1 MTSLKDKLVE
11 IKQDLSKKSK
21 FIHGTYV
28 WNYDLVNPNSK
39 GDDLY
44 KQKDNIQKKVLNDS
58 FKNTKNLNNFLEEN
72 YKFKKFDT
80 KMKNKMKDLGL
91 GFDISYGWHKQVK
104 MPKDENGD
112 HLPWFDFDRRLE
124 NLPNNLDVFNEL
136 MNEVKG
142 SITDDSLNKD
152 IKVYPEI
159 INAGPKAITFCYG
172 RFAFRNMKTKAF
184 NNLGLTVIMLGPG
197 SNQSYSG
204 DFVPIDENYDV
215 IITFRNKKTYG
226 QLTERFIDQ
235 CKKLSINYYVEIY
248 DAKDGNYQDLINY
261 KPNFILGT
269 IEKFK
274 EYPVLYTD
282 ADMYITRY
290 PEIFDQTYF
299 DCMLYSWYAQIA
311 DFYQDYLTDA
321 KVCYNNF
328 KPRASGGTMW
338 WGTSIQSRNALKIWD
353 IVSQNNPGKSDDR
366 VLDIVFNATN
376 AMSNLKCYWLPN
388 EFIYITDKLNG
399 FGANLKHR
407 WYLGEPVIIHP
418 EDITSEE
425 MAGTIASVANRHPAD
440 YFFSKSKGPNFD
452 FSSERTINPDDKKF
466 KCFQNYDILKKNV
479 FKPFKYHEEDEN
491 LIFRGI
497 NKNTKLFEPLRLR
510 SKKTEEINVCDH
522 IEYDYDFK
530 LYNRKYVNEFV
541 KSYKIIYNKDNRV
554 YFTVYTDNTKLYNS
568 LTEEYKKIKKLIN
581 KEFGLIFIL
590 FSNKCR
596 RQLLT
601 ATKFAFAHLEKHKL
615 YDESIKILPIK
626 GNAFNKDMDIFKIP
640 ASDEHHTYE
649 YSNKFHTMNINV
661 VLADLKSDIIAVNYN
676 SLMNINKE
684 CFDNNTLNIV
694 PFSMLSLRNNHN
706 IKYYIDKCI
715 KQFDEIKPRQTN
727 RFTEFRVMDNVY
739 NVNMLSLYWS
749 FEWLP
754 EEYIIGIIYCEDYT
768 CYSEEVSDYY
778 KYKTIGD
785 SQEILTW
792 KKIQDKLK
800 ECYKTHLPLSSLY
813 INYSKDFPIDFMID
827 FNEKYAIG
835 KTPKEEKDK
844 IPKSDS
850 VSIHEIT
857 RTEVPEDKEYREIVK
872 KDEKKIRPKEMKVPD
887 KNNKPKH
894 KEMPKKKED
903 KPKPKEMPKKK
914 EDKPKP
920 KEMPKKKAERS
931 RVIYSDKDDKVVK
944 CEIDKAY
951 LKDNVE
957 VDNKVNT
964 KKNNDKNDMV
974 AVESKDV
981 KLLDSKSSNLLKP
994 NKLMIVAHPD
1004 DEMLWGGMN
1013 LLLDSGWHVIVSTH
1027 GNKKDFRSNEFK
1039 NSIKYAGAYEWK
1051 MYDIKDKY
1059 IELPAT
1065 ADHLYNK
1072 NTQLYKDLV
1081 KLSKQKWDLVLTHNE
1096 NGEYK
1101 NTHHIAVHHM
1111 VKKIFKNAKF
1121 FNLDKKL
1128 DNNSLMRKRELC
1140 KYYADTQKICAHI
1153 IDKEESELKDDE
1165 RTHYQNEKIYVKEN
1179 RTIPKIVHQ
1188 IWFGKE
1194 PPVWRKFMFNEVER
1208 MCKKN
1213 GYEYKLWTMKD
1224 FNEKT
1229 IPITWDH
1236 IGEALEI
1243 GDDQGHNRWAQVAD
1257 LARYDLIYKYGGIY
1271 MDSLFQVK
1279 DKFFKEMDKLI
1290 SKNEFIAC
1298 NEEPVG
1304 LKEKWISNGFFASY
1318 PKSNILNNILVRESL
1333 NTIDLKKQII
1343 TQTTGPWYFRKA
1355 FNNIG
1360 KTKVHIIKPELIYPF
1375 LTHKDTVKRKQE
1387 SNKCL
1392 TKYDA
1397 SIKDKLIEINK
1408 KDDMYMYKPQYCSDI
1423 YKNSWVIY
1431 HSGLGGTWSY

>member
-1 MTSLKDKLVE
+1 MTILKNNLVE

-39 GDDLY
+39 GNDLY
-44 KQKDNIQKKVLNDS
+44 NQNNNIQKKIINES
-58 FKNTKNLNNFLEEN
+58 FKTTKILNNFLEEN
-72 YKFKKFDT
+72 YKFKKFD
-80 KMKNKMKDLGL
+80 KKMKDKMKGLGL
-91 GFDISYGWHKQVK
+91 GFDINYGWHKQVK

-112 HLPWFDFDRRLE
+112 NLPWFDFDRRLE
-124 NLPNNLDVFNEL
+124 NIPNNSDVFTEL
-136 MNEVKG
+136 MNEIKS
-142 SITDDSLNKD
+142 SITDDSLSKD

-159 INAGPKAITFCYG
+159 INSGPKAITFCYG
-172 RFAFRNMKTKAF
+172 RFAFRNIKTKAF
-184 NNLGLTVIMLGPG
+184 NNLGITLILLGPG

-226 QLTERFIDQ
+226 ELTERFIDH
-235 CKKLSINYYVEIY
+235 CKKLNINYYVEIY
-248 DAKDGNYQDLINY
+248 DASDGNYQDLINY
-261 KPNFILGT
+261 KPNFILNT

-282 ADMYITRY
+282 ADMYITKY
-290 PEIFDQTYF
+290 PEIFDQTHF
-299 DCMLYSWYAQIA
+299 DCMLYSWYSQVS

-353 IVSQNNPGKSDDR
+353 IISQNNPGKSDDR

-399 FGANLKHR
+399 FGAHLKHR

-452 FSSERTINPDDKKF
+452 FSSERTSNPNDKKF

-491 LIFRGI
+491 LIFRNL
-497 NKNTKLFEPLRLR
+497 NKDTKLFEPLRLR
-510 SKKTEEINVCDH
+510 SKKTEEINICDH

-530 LYNRKYVNEFV
+530 LYNRKYINEFV
-541 KSYKIIYNKDNRV
+541 KSYKIIYNKDNSV
-554 YFTVYTDNTKLYNS
+554 YFTVYTDNASLYNS
-568 LTEEYKKIKKLIN
+568 LTEEYAKIKKLIN

-590 FSNKCR
+590 FHNKCK

-601 ATKFAFAHLEKHKL
+601 ATKFAFSHLEKHKI
-615 YDESIKILPIK
+615 YDENVKILPIK
-626 GNAFNKDMDIFKIP
+626 GNSFNKNMDIFKIP
-640 ASDEHHTYE
+640 ASDESHTYE

-661 VLADLKSDIIAVNYN
+661 ILADLKSDIIAVNYN

-684 CFDNNTLNIV
+684 CYDNNTLNIV
-694 PFSMLSLRNNHN
+694 PHSMISLRNNNN

-715 KQFDEIKPRQTN
+715 KQFDSIKKMQTN
-727 RFTEFRVMDNVY
+727 KFTEFRVMDNVY
-739 NVNMLSLYWS
+739 NVNMLSLYWT

-768 CYSEEVSDYY
+768 CYSEEVGDYY

-785 SQEILTW
+785 TPEILNW

-800 ECYKTHLPLSSLY
+800 ECYKTHVPLSSLY
-813 INYSKDFPIDFMID
+813 INYSRDFPIDFMID
-827 FNEKYAIG
+827 FNEKYSIG
-835 KTPKEEKDK
+835 KTPEDEKKK
-844 IPKSDS
+844 IPKTTS
-850 VSIHEIT
+850 VSSQQIN
-857 RTEVPEDKEYREIVK
+857 RTEIPENKDYIKIVK
-872 KDEKKIRPKEMKVPD
+872 KDEIKIRQSEIKVQAKKPD
-887 KNNKPKH
+887 AKKPDA
-894 KEMPKKKED
+894 KKPEAK
-903 KPKPKEMPKKK
+903 KPDAKKP
-914 EDKPKP
+914 D
-920 KEMPKKKAERS
+920 S
-931 RVIYSDKDDKVVK
+931 RIIYYDKDDKVVR
-944 CEIDKAY
+944 CEFDKEY
-951 LKDNVE
+951 LKEGLNIGEKEVQDVNIIDL
-957 VDNKVNT
+957 VDNI
-964 KKNNDKNDMV
+964 DLI
-974 AVESKDV
+974 ESK
-981 KLLDSKSSNLLKP
+981 KTELLEP
-994 NKLMIVAHPD
+994 NKLMVVAHPD

-1013 LLLDSGWHVIVSTH
+1013 LLLDNGWHVIVCTH
-1027 GNKKDFRSNEFK
+1027 GNPKNTRYDEFK
-1039 NSIKYAGAYEWK
+1039 NSIKYAGVYKSEAFN
-1051 MYDIKDKY
+1051 IKDVYTEDQNK
-1059 IELPAT
+1059 
-1065 ADHLYNK
+1065 ADKEFNNK
-1072 NTQLYKDLV
+1072 STELYKHLS
-1081 KLSKQKWDLVLTHNE
+1081 KLSKKKWDLVLTHNDI
-1096 NGEYK
+1096 GEYGHA
-1101 NTHHIAVHHM
+1101 HHIAVHKL
-1111 VKKIFKNAKF
+1111 VKSLFNKAKF
-1121 FNLDKKL
+1121 FKADKILNKDL
-1128 DNNSLMRKRELC
+1128 LNRKKEVC
-1140 KYYADTQKICAHI
+1140 KYYADTQKICTHI
-1153 IDKEESELKDDE
+1153 YDNKTSVLKKIE
-1165 RTHYQNEKIYVKEN
+1165 RDHYQNEKIYVTEN
-1179 RTIPKIVHQ
+1179 RKIPKLVHQ
-1188 IWFGKE
+1188 IWFGE
-1194 PPVWRKFMFNEVER
+1194 DPPAWRKFMFREVER
-1208 MCKKN
+1208 MCKNN
-1213 GYEYKLWTMKD
+1213 GYEYKLWTMED
-1224 FNEKT
+1224 FNEKN

-1236 IGEALEI
+1236 ISEALEI
-1243 GDDQGHNRWAQVAD
+1243 GDEQDHNRWAQVAD
-1257 LARYDLIYKYGGIY
+1257 LSRLDLVYKYGGIY

-1279 DKFFKEMDKLI
+1279 DIFFKEMNKLI
-1290 SKNEFIAC
+1290 GKYEFIAC

-1333 NTIDLKKQII
+1333 NTIDLKKQVI
-1343 TQTTGPWYFRKA
+1343 TQTTGPWYFRKG

-1360 KTKVHIIKPELIYPF
+1360 KTKLHIINPELIYPF

-1387 SNKCL
+1387 INKCL
-1392 TKYDA
+1392 VKYDS
-1397 SIKDKLIEINK
+1397 SIKEKLIEINK
-1408 KDDMYMYKPQYCSDI
+1408 KENLYMYKPKYCADM

>member
-44 KQKDNIQKKVLNDS
+44 KQNDSLQKKVLNQS
-58 FKNTKNLNNFLEEN
+58 IKKTKNLNNFLEDN

-124 NLPNNLDVFNEL
+124 NLPNNMNVFTEL
-136 MNEVKG
+136 MNEIKEN
-142 SITDDSLNKD
+142 IKDDDLTKD
-152 IKVYPEI
+152 TKVYPEI

-184 NNLGLTVIMLGPG
+184 NNLGITLIMLGPG

-226 QLTERFIDQ
+226 ELTERFIDQ
-235 CKKLSINYYVEIY
+235 CKKLNINYYVEIY

-261 KPNFILGT
+261 KPNFILCT

-299 DCMLYSWYAQIA
+299 DCMLYSWYSQIA
-311 DFYQDYLTDA
+311 DFYQDYLDDS
-321 KVCYNNF
+321 KVCFNNF

-452 FSSERTINPDDKKF
+452 FSSERTSNPDDKKF
-466 KCFQNYDILKKNV
+466 KCFQNYDIIKKNV

-497 NKNTKLFEPLRLR
+497 NKDTKLFEPLRLR
-510 SKKTEEINVCDH
+510 SKKTQEINVCEH
-522 IEYDYDFK
+522 VEYDYDFK
-530 LYNRKYVNEFV
+530 LYNRKYVNEFI

-554 YFTVYTDNTKLYNS
+554 YFTIYTDNTKLYNS

-601 ATKFAFAHLEKHKL
+601 ATKFAFAHLEKHKIN
-615 YDESIKILPIK
+615 DENIKILPIK
-626 GNAFNKDMDIFKIP
+626 GNAFNKDLDIFKIP
-640 ASDEHHTYE
+640 ASDEYHSYE

-661 VLADLKSDIIAVNYN
+661 ILADLKSDIIAVNYN

-684 CFDNNTLNIV
+684 CYDNNTLNIV

-706 IKYYIDKCI
+706 VKYYINKCI
-715 KQFDEIKPRQTN
+715 TQFDKIKPRQTN

-739 NVNMLSLYWS
+739 NVNMLSMYWS

-785 SQEILTW
+785 TQEILNW
-792 KKIQDKLK
+792 KRIQDKLR

-844 IPKSDS
+844 IPKSES

-857 RTEVPEDKEYREIVK
+857 KIDIPEVVV
-872 KDEKKIRPKEMKVPD
+872 EKK
-887 KNNKPKH
+887 KPIVS
-894 KEMPKKKED
+894 KKE
-903 KPKPKEMPKKK
+903 KPT
-914 EDKPKP
+914 
-920 KEMPKKKAERS
+920 RS
-931 RVIYSDKDDKVVK
+931 KVIYSDKDEKVVR
-944 CEIDKAY
+944 CEIDKKH
-951 LKDNVE
+951 LKDDAVIEDKEVKEVSKKTENVKE
-957 VDNKVNT
+957 VKTT
-964 KKNNDKNDMV
+964 KTV
-974 AVESKDV
+974 SA
-981 KLLDSKSSNLLKP
+981 LTP
-994 NKLMIVAHPD
+994 NKLMVVAHPD

-1013 LLLDSGWHVIVSTH
+1013 LLLDNGWHVIVCTH
-1027 GNKKDFRSNEFK
+1027 GNPKNTRYDEFK
-1039 NSIKYAGAYEWK
+1039 NSVKYAGVYKWEAFN
-1051 MYDIKDKY
+1051 IKDVYTEDQNK
-1059 IELPAT
+1059 
-1065 ADHLYNK
+1065 ADK
-1072 NTQLYKDLV
+1072 TFSVKSSPLYKHLS

-1096 NGEYK
+1096 IGEYGHA
-1101 NTHHIAVHHM
+1101 HHIAVHKL
-1111 VKKIFKNAKF
+1111 VKSLFKSAKF
-1121 FNLDKKL
+1121 FEADKKL
-1128 DNNSLMRKRELC
+1128 NKDNLNRKKQLC
-1140 KYYADTQKICAHI
+1140 KYYADTQKICTHI
-1153 IDKEESELKDDE
+1153 YDGKVKILKKTEKD
-1165 RTHYQNEKIYVKEN
+1165 HYENEKIYVNEN

-1194 PPVWRKFMFNEVER
+1194 PPAWRKFMFSEVER

-1236 IGEALEI
+1236 INEALEI
-1243 GDDQGHNRWAQVAD
+1243 GEDQAHNRWAQVAD
-1257 LARYDLIYKYGGIY
+1257 LARLDLVYKYGGIY

-1279 DKFFKEMDKLI
+1279 DIFFKEMDKLI
-1290 SKNEFIAC
+1290 AKHEFIAC

-1333 NTIDLKKQII
+1333 NTINLKKQVI

-1387 SNKCL
+1387 PNKCL

-1408 KDDMYMYKPQYCSDI
+1408 KNDMYMYKPQYCSEM

>member
-1 MTSLKDKLVE
+1 MTSLNEKLVE
-11 IKQDLSKKSK
+11 IKQDLKKGSK

-44 KQKDNIQKKVLNDS
+44 KQKYDIQKKVLNQS
-58 FKNTKNLNNFLEEN
+58 FKNTNDLNNFLEEN
-72 YKFKKFDT
+72 YKFKKFNT

-104 MPKDENGD
+104 MPKDVNGD

-124 NLPNNLDVFNEL
+124 NLPNNLNVFNEL

-142 SITDDSLNKD
+142 TITDDSLNKD
-152 IKVYPEI
+152 IKLYPEI

-235 CKKLSINYYVEIY
+235 CKKLKINYYVEIY

-261 KPNFILGT
+261 KPNFILNT

-282 ADMYITRY
+282 ADMYINIY

-299 DCMLYSWYAQIA
+299 DCMLYSWYSQVA

-452 FSSERTINPDDKKF
+452 FSSERTFNPDDKKF

-510 SKKTEEINVCDH
+510 SKKTEEINVCEH
-522 IEYDYDFK
+522 IEYDFDFK
-530 LYNRKYVNEFV
+530 LYNQKYVNEFV

-554 YFTVYTDNTKLYNS
+554 YFTVYTENTKLYNS

-590 FSNKCR
+590 LSNKCR

-601 ATKFAFAHLEKHKL
+601 ATKFAFTHLEKHKL

-661 VLADLKSDIIAVNYN
+661 ILADLKSDIIAVNYN

-715 KQFDEIKPRQTN
+715 KQFDEIKSRQTN

-768 CYSEEVSDYY
+768 CYSEEVSNYY

-785 SQEILTW
+785 SQEILKW

-835 KTPKEEKDK
+835 KTPKDIKDK
-844 IPKSDS
+844 IPVTES

-857 RTEVPEDKEYREIVK
+857 RTDIPEDKEYRELVK
-872 KDEKKIRPKEMKVPD
+872 KDENKIRPKVMKVPEKD
-887 KNNKPKH
+887 NNPKPKQS
-894 KEMPKKKED
+894 PKKKED
-903 KPKPKEMPKKK
+903 KSKQKEAPKN
-914 EDKPKP
+914 
-920 KEMPKKKAERS
+920 KAERS

-944 CEIDKAY
+944 CEIDKSY
-951 LKDNVE
+951 LKNNVE
-957 VDNKVNT
+957 LDNKVNT
-964 KKNNDKNDMV
+964 QKNNDKNDMITMK
-974 AVESKDV
+974 SKDV
-981 KLLDSKSSNLLKP
+981 KLLDSKISKLLEP

-1013 LLLDSGWHVIVSTH
+1013 LLLDNGWHVIVATH
-1027 GNKKDFRSNEFK
+1027 GNQNDFRYNELK
-1039 NSIKYAGAYEWK
+1039 NSVKYAGVYQWD
-1051 MYDIKDKY
+1051 MFNIKDVYTEDQDK
-1059 IELPAT
+1059 
-1065 ADHLYNK
+1065 ADKTFNNK
-1072 NTQLYKDLV
+1072 STPLYKNLL
-1081 KLSKQKWDLVLTHNE
+1081 KLSKQKWDLVLTHNHL
-1096 NGEYK
+1096 GEYGHA
-1101 NTHHIAVHHM
+1101 HHIAVHNL
-1111 VKKIFKNAKF
+1111 VKKIFKNPQF
-1121 FNLDKKL
+1121 FKVDKKL
-1128 DNNSLMRKRELC
+1128 NQDFLKQKKELC
-1140 KYYADTQKICAHI
+1140 KYYADTQKICTYI
-1153 IDKEESELKDDE
+1153 YKNNTSSLKSSE
-1165 RTHYQNEKIYVKEN
+1165 RNHYQNEKIYVKEN
-1179 RTIPKIVHQ
+1179 RTIPKLVHQ

-1194 PPVWRKFMFNEVER
+1194 PPAWRKFMFNEVQR

-1224 FNEKT
+1224 FNNKT

-1236 IGEALEI
+1236 IQDALEI
-1243 GDDQGHNRWAQVAD
+1243 GEDQAHNRWAQVAD
-1257 LARYDLIYKYGGIY
+1257 LARLDLVYKYGGIY

-1290 SKNEFIAC
+1290 AKHEFIAC

-1318 PKSNILNNILVRESL
+1318 PKSNILNNILVRETL
-1333 NTIDLKKQII
+1333 NTIDLKKKNI

-1387 SNKCL
+1387 PNKCL
-1392 TKYDA
+1392 TKYNA

-1408 KDDMYMYKPQYCSDI
+1408 KNDMYMYKPQYCADM

>member
-11 IKQDLSKKSK
+11 IKQDISKKSK

-44 KQKDNIQKKVLNDS
+44 KQEDNIQKKVLNDS

-80 KMKNKMKDLGL
+80 KMKNKMKGLGL
-91 GFDISYGWHKQVK
+91 GFDISYGWHKKVK

-112 HLPWFDFDRRLE
+112 YLPWFDFDRRLE

-142 SITDDSLNKD
+142 SITDDSLNKN

-235 CKKLSINYYVEIY
+235 CKKLNINYYVEIY

-338 WGTSIQSRNALKIWD
+338 WGSSIQSRNALKIWD

-452 FSSERTINPDDKKF
+452 FSSERTSNPDDKKF

-522 IEYDYDFK
+522 IEYDYNFK
-530 LYNRKYVNEFV
+530 LYNRKYLNEFV

-554 YFTVYTDNTKLYNS
+554 YFTVYTDNIKMYNS
-568 LTEEYKKIKKLIN
+568 LTEEFKKIKKLIN

-590 FSNKCR
+590 FTNKCR

-601 ATKFAFAHLEKHKL
+601 AAKFAFAHLEKHKL

-661 VLADLKSDIIAVNYN
+661 ILADLKSDIITVNYN

-715 KQFDEIKPRQTN
+715 KQFDEIKDKQTN

-785 SQEILTW
+785 SQEILNW
-792 KKIQDKLK
+792 KKIQNKLK

-827 FNEKYAIG
+827 FNEKYAIS
-835 KTPKEEKDK
+835 KTPKEEKNK
-844 IPKSDS
+844 IPKSNS
-850 VSIHEIT
+850 VSIHEINKS
-857 RTEVPEDKEYREIVK
+857 EVKENKEYRDIVK
-872 KDEKKIRPKEMKVPD
+872 KDAKKIISKEIKLPD
-887 KNNKPKH
+887 KNNKSKS
-894 KEMPKKKED
+894 KQV
-903 KPKPKEMPKKK
+903 
-914 EDKPKP
+914 
-920 KEMPKKKAERS
+920 PKKKAERS

-951 LKDNVE
+951 LKDNVK

-964 KKNNDKNDMV
+964 EKNNDKNDMID
-974 AVESKDV
+974 VETKDV
-981 KLLDSKSSNLLKP
+981 KLLNSKMSNLLKP

-1004 DEMLWGGMN
+1004 DEILWGGMN

-1027 GNKKDFRSNEFK
+1027 GNPKDFRYHELK
-1039 NSIKYAGAYEWK
+1039 NSIKYAGVYEWE
-1051 MYDIKDKY
+1051 MFNITDVYTEDQDK
-1059 IELPAT
+1059 ADKTFNNKTT
-1065 ADHLYNK
+1065 AFYK
-1072 NTQLYKDLV
+1072 NLL
-1081 KLSKQKWDLVLTHNE
+1081 KLSKQKWDLVLTHN
-1096 NGEYK
+1096 NLGEYGHA
-1101 NTHHIAVHHM
+1101 HHIALHNL
-1111 VKKIFKNAKF
+1111 VKKLFKNPQF
-1121 FNLDKKL
+1121 FKVDKKL
-1128 DNNSLMRKRELC
+1128 NQDFLKQKKELC
-1140 KYYADTQKICAHI
+1140 KYYADTQKICTHI
-1153 IDKEESELKDDE
+1153 YGNKISSLKTSE
-1165 RTHYQNEKIYVKEN
+1165 RNHYQNEKIYVKEN

-1194 PPVWRKFMFNEVER
+1194 PPTWRKFMFNSVEN

-1213 GYEYKLWTMKD
+1213 GYEYKLWTMKE
-1224 FNEKT
+1224 FNEKN

-1236 IGEALEI
+1236 IGTALEI
-1243 GDDQGHNRWAQVAD
+1243 GEDQGHNRWAQVAD

-1279 DKFFKEMDKLI
+1279 DIFFKEMDKLI
-1290 SKNEFIAC
+1290 AKNEFIAC

-1333 NTIDLKKQII
+1333 NTIDMKKQII

-1397 SIKDKLIEINK
+1397 TIKDKLIEINK
-1408 KDDMYMYKPQYCSDI
+1408 KNDMYIYKPQYCAEM
-1423 YKNSWVIY
+1423 YKDSWVIY

>member
-11 IKQDLSKKSK
+11 IKQDLNLKSK

-44 KQKDNIQKKVLNDS
+44 KQNNTIQKKVLNQS
-58 FKNTKNLNNFLEEN
+58 FSNTSKLNKFLEDN
-72 YKFKKFDT
+72 YKFKKFDKQT
-80 KMKNKMKDLGL
+80 KDKMKDLGL

-124 NLPNNLDVFNEL
+124 NLPNNQNVFMEL
-136 MNEVKG
+136 MNDLKDNIVE
-142 SITDDSLNKD
+142 DDLSKD
-152 IKVYPEI
+152 TKVYPEV

-172 RFAFRNMKTKAF
+172 RFAFRNMSTKAF
-184 NNLGLTVIMLGPG
+184 NNLGITIIMLGPG
-197 SNQSYSG
+197 SNNGYSG
-204 DFVPIDENYDV
+204 DFVPMDENYDV

-226 QLTERFIDQ
+226 ELTERFIDQ
-235 CKKLSINYYVEIY
+235 CKKLKINYYVEIY

-274 EYPVLYTD
+274 TFPVLYTD

-299 DCMLYSWYAQIA
+299 DCMLYSWYSQIA
-311 DFYQDYLTDA
+311 DFYQDYLDDS

-452 FSSERTINPDDKKF
+452 FSSERTSNPDDKKF

-491 LIFRGI
+491 LIFR
-497 NKNTKLFEPLRLR
+497 NVSKDSTLFEPLRLR

-522 IEYDYDFK
+522 VEYDHKFK
-530 LYNRKYVNEFV
+530 LYNSKYVNEFV
-541 KSYKIIYNKDNRV
+541 KSYKIIYNKENRV
-554 YFTVYTDNTKLYNS
+554 YFTIYTDNTKLYNS
-568 LTEEYKKIKKLIN
+568 LTEEYRKIKKLIN

-601 ATKFAFAHLEKHKL
+601 ATKFAFAHLEKHKIF
-615 YDESIKILPIK
+615 DENIKILPIK
-626 GNAFNKDMDIFKIP
+626 GNAFNKDIDIFKIP
-640 ASDEHHTYE
+640 ASDEYHNYA

-661 VLADLKSDIIAVNYN
+661 ILADLKSDIITVNYN
-676 SLMNINKE
+676 SLMNINKD
-684 CFDNNTLNIV
+684 CYDNNTLNIV
-694 PFSMLSLRNNHN
+694 PFSMLALRNNHN

-715 KQFDEIKPRQTN
+715 KQFDTIKPRQTN

-754 EEYIIGIIYCEDYT
+754 EEYIIGLIYCEDYT

-785 SQEILTW
+785 TEEILNW
-792 KKIQDKLK
+792 KKIQDKLR

-844 IPKSDS
+844 IPKTTS

-857 RTEVPEDKEYREIVK
+857 KTDIPEVVI
-872 KDEKKIRPKEMKVPD
+872 EKK
-887 KNNKPKH
+887 KPIVS
-894 KEMPKKKED
+894 KKE
-903 KPKPKEMPKKK
+903 KPT
-914 EDKPKP
+914 
-920 KEMPKKKAERS
+920 RS
-931 RVIYSDKDDKVVK
+931 KVIYSDKDEKVVR
-944 CEIDKAY
+944 CEIDKKH
-951 LKDNVE
+951 LKDDAVVE
-957 VDNKVNT
+957 DKEVKEVSKKTEKVKEVPQKEVKTT
-964 KKNNDKNDMV
+964 KTMT
-974 AVESKDV
+974 A
-981 KLLDSKSSNLLKP
+981 LTP
-994 NKLMIVAHPD
+994 NKLMVVAHPD

-1013 LLLDSGWHVIVSTH
+1013 LLLDNGWHVIVCTH
-1027 GNKKDFRSNEFK
+1027 GNPKNTRYDEFK
-1039 NSIKYAGAYEWK
+1039 NSVKYAGVYKWEAFN
-1051 MYDIKDKY
+1051 IKDVYTEDQNK
-1059 IELPAT
+1059 
-1065 ADHLYNK
+1065 ADK
-1072 NTQLYKDLV
+1072 TFSVKSSPLYKHLS

-1096 NGEYK
+1096 IGEYGHA
-1101 NTHHIAVHHM
+1101 HHIAVHKL
-1111 VKKIFKNAKF
+1111 VKSLFKSAKF
-1121 FNLDKKL
+1121 FEADKKL
-1128 DNNSLMRKRELC
+1128 NKDHLIRKKELC
-1140 KYYADTQKICAHI
+1140 KYYADTQKICTHI
-1153 IDKEESELKDDE
+1153 YDGKVKILKKTEKD
-1165 RTHYQNEKIYVKEN
+1165 HYENEKIYVKEN
-1179 RTIPKIVHQ
+1179 RTIPKLVHQ

-1194 PPVWRKFMFNEVER
+1194 PPAWRKLMFNDVER

-1224 FNEKT
+1224 FNEET
-1229 IPITWDH
+1229 LPITWDH
-1236 IGEALEI
+1236 INEAIEI
-1243 GDDQGHNRWAQVAD
+1243 GNDQGHNRWAQVAD
-1257 LARYDLIYKYGGIY
+1257 LARLDLVYKYGGIY

-1279 DKFFKEMDKLI
+1279 DIFFKEMDKLI
-1290 SKNEFIAC
+1290 SKYEFIAC

-1318 PKSNILNNILVRESL
+1318 PKSNILNNILVRDSL
-1333 NTIDLKKQII
+1333 NKINLQKQVI

-1355 FNNIG
+1355 FNNMG

-1387 SNKCL
+1387 PNKCL

-1408 KDDMYMYKPQYCSDI
+1408 KNDMYMYKPQYCAEM
-1423 YKNSWVIY
+1423 YKKSWVIY

>member
-44 KQKDNIQKKVLNDS
+44 KQNDSLQKKVLNQS
-58 FKNTKNLNNFLEEN
+58 IKKTKNLNNFLEDN

-104 MPKDENGD
+104 MPKDKNGD

-124 NLPNNLDVFNEL
+124 NLPNNMNVFTEL
-136 MNEVKG
+136 MNEIKEN
-142 SITDDSLNKD
+142 IKDDDLTKD
-152 IKVYPEI
+152 TKVYPEI

-184 NNLGLTVIMLGPG
+184 NNLGITLIMLGPG

-226 QLTERFIDQ
+226 ELTERFIDQ
-235 CKKLSINYYVEIY
+235 CKKLNINYYVEIY

-261 KPNFILGT
+261 KPNFILCT

-299 DCMLYSWYAQIA
+299 DCMLYSWYSQIA
-311 DFYQDYLTDA
+311 DFYQDYLDDS
-321 KVCYNNF
+321 KVCFNNF

-452 FSSERTINPDDKKF
+452 FSSERTSNPDDKKF
-466 KCFQNYDILKKNV
+466 KCFQNYDIIKKNV

-497 NKNTKLFEPLRLR
+497 NKDTKLFEPLRLR
-510 SKKTEEINVCDH
+510 SKKTQEINVCEH
-522 IEYDYDFK
+522 VEYDYDFK
-530 LYNRKYVNEFV
+530 LYNRKYVNEFI

-554 YFTVYTDNTKLYNS
+554 YFTIYTDNTKLYNS

-601 ATKFAFAHLEKHKL
+601 ATKFAFAHLEKHKIN
-615 YDESIKILPIK
+615 DESIKILPIK
-626 GNAFNKDMDIFKIP
+626 GNAFNKDLDIFKIP
-640 ASDEHHTYE
+640 ASDEYHSYE

-661 VLADLKSDIIAVNYN
+661 ILADLKSDIIAVNYN

-684 CFDNNTLNIV
+684 CYDNNTLNIV

-706 IKYYIDKCI
+706 VKYYINKCI
-715 KQFDEIKPRQTN
+715 TQFDKIKPRQTN

-739 NVNMLSLYWS
+739 NVNMLSMYWS

-785 SQEILTW
+785 TQEILNW
-792 KKIQDKLK
+792 KRIQDKLR

-844 IPKSDS
+844 IPKTSS

-857 RTEVPEDKEYREIVK
+857 KTDIPEVVI
-872 KDEKKIRPKEMKVPD
+872 EKK
-887 KNNKPKH
+887 KPIVS
-894 KEMPKKKED
+894 KKE
-903 KPKPKEMPKKK
+903 KP
-914 EDKPKP
+914 
-920 KEMPKKKAERS
+920 ARS
-931 RVIYSDKDDKVVK
+931 KVIYSDKDEKVVR
-944 CEIDKAY
+944 CEIDKKH
-951 LKDNVE
+951 LKDDAVIEDKEVKEVSKKTENVKE
-957 VDNKVNT
+957 VKTT
-964 KKNNDKNDMV
+964 KTV
-974 AVESKDV
+974 SA
-981 KLLDSKSSNLLKP
+981 LTP
-994 NKLMIVAHPD
+994 NKLMVVAHPD

-1013 LLLDSGWHVIVSTH
+1013 LLLDNGWHVIVCTH
-1027 GNKKDFRSNEFK
+1027 GNPKNTRYDEFK
-1039 NSIKYAGAYEWK
+1039 NSVKYAGVYKWEAFN
-1051 MYDIKDKY
+1051 IKDVYTEDQNK
-1059 IELPAT
+1059 
-1065 ADHLYNK
+1065 ADK
-1072 NTQLYKDLV
+1072 TFSVKSSPLYKHLS

-1096 NGEYK
+1096 IGEYGHA
-1101 NTHHIAVHHM
+1101 HHIAVHKL
-1111 VKKIFKNAKF
+1111 VKSLFKSAKF
-1121 FNLDKKL
+1121 FEADKKL
-1128 DNNSLMRKRELC
+1128 NKDNLNRKKQLC
-1140 KYYADTQKICAHI
+1140 KYYADTQKICTHI
-1153 IDKEESELKDDE
+1153 YDGKVKILKKTEKD
-1165 RTHYQNEKIYVKEN
+1165 HYENEKIYVNEN

-1194 PPVWRKFMFNEVER
+1194 PPAWRKFMFSEVER

-1236 IGEALEI
+1236 INEALEI
-1243 GDDQGHNRWAQVAD
+1243 GEDQAHNRWAQVAD
-1257 LARYDLIYKYGGIY
+1257 LARLDLVYKYGGIY

-1279 DKFFKEMDKLI
+1279 DIFFKEMDKLI
-1290 SKNEFIAC
+1290 AKHEFIAC

-1333 NTIDLKKQII
+1333 NTINLKKQVI

-1387 SNKCL
+1387 PNKCL

-1408 KDDMYMYKPQYCSDI
+1408 KNDMYMYKPQYCSEM

>member
-44 KQKDNIQKKVLNDS
+44 KQNDSLQKKVLNQS
-58 FKNTKNLNNFLEEN
+58 IKKTKNLNNFLEDN

-104 MPKDENGD
+104 MPKDKNGD

-124 NLPNNLDVFNEL
+124 NLPNNMNVFTEL
-136 MNEVKG
+136 MNEIKEN
-142 SITDDSLNKD
+142 IKDDDLTKD
-152 IKVYPEI
+152 TKVYPEI

-184 NNLGLTVIMLGPG
+184 NNLGITLIMLGPG

-226 QLTERFIDQ
+226 ELTERFIDQ
-235 CKKLSINYYVEIY
+235 CKKLNINYYVEIY

-261 KPNFILGT
+261 KPNFILCT

-299 DCMLYSWYAQIA
+299 DCMLYSWYSQIA
-311 DFYQDYLTDA
+311 DFYQDYLDDS
-321 KVCYNNF
+321 KVCFNNF

-452 FSSERTINPDDKKF
+452 FSSERTSNPDDKKF
-466 KCFQNYDILKKNV
+466 KCFQNYDIIKKNV

-497 NKNTKLFEPLRLR
+497 NKDTKLFEPLRLR
-510 SKKTEEINVCDH
+510 SKKTQEINVCEH
-522 IEYDYDFK
+522 VEYDYDFK
-530 LYNRKYVNEFV
+530 LYNRKYVNEFI

-554 YFTVYTDNTKLYNS
+554 YFTIYTDNTKLYNS

-601 ATKFAFAHLEKHKL
+601 ATKFAFAHLEKHKIN
-615 YDESIKILPIK
+615 DENIKILPIK
-626 GNAFNKDMDIFKIP
+626 GNAFNKDLDIFKIP
-640 ASDEHHTYE
+640 ASDEYHSYE

-661 VLADLKSDIIAVNYN
+661 ILADLKSDIIAVNYN

-684 CFDNNTLNIV
+684 CYDNNTLNIV

-706 IKYYIDKCI
+706 VKYYINKCI
-715 KQFDEIKPRQTN
+715 TQFDKIKPRQTN

-739 NVNMLSLYWS
+739 NVNMLSMYWS

-785 SQEILTW
+785 TQEILNW
-792 KKIQDKLK
+792 KRIQDKLR

-844 IPKSDS
+844 IPKSES

-857 RTEVPEDKEYREIVK
+857 KIDIPEVVI
-872 KDEKKIRPKEMKVPD
+872 EKK
-887 KNNKPKH
+887 KPIVS
-894 KEMPKKKED
+894 KKE
-903 KPKPKEMPKKK
+903 KP
-914 EDKPKP
+914 
-920 KEMPKKKAERS
+920 ARS
-931 RVIYSDKDDKVVK
+931 KVIYSDKDEKVVR
-944 CEIDKAY
+944 CEIDKKH
-951 LKDNVE
+951 LKDDAVIEDKEVKEVSKKTENVKE
-957 VDNKVNT
+957 VKTT
-964 KKNNDKNDMV
+964 KTV
-974 AVESKDV
+974 SA
-981 KLLDSKSSNLLKP
+981 LTP

-1013 LLLDSGWHVIVSTH
+1013 LLLDNGWHVIVCTH
-1027 GNKKDFRSNEFK
+1027 GNPKNTRYDEFK
-1039 NSIKYAGAYEWK
+1039 NSVKYAGVYKWEAFN
-1051 MYDIKDKY
+1051 IKDVYTEDQNK
-1059 IELPAT
+1059 
-1065 ADHLYNK
+1065 ADK
-1072 NTQLYKDLV
+1072 TFSVKSSPLYKHLS

-1096 NGEYK
+1096 IGEYGHA
-1101 NTHHIAVHHM
+1101 HHIAVHKL
-1111 VKKIFKNAKF
+1111 VKSLFKSAKF
-1121 FNLDKKL
+1121 FEADKKL
-1128 DNNSLMRKRELC
+1128 NKDNLIRKKQLC
-1140 KYYADTQKICAHI
+1140 KYYADTQKICTHI
-1153 IDKEESELKDDE
+1153 YDGKVKILKKTEKD
-1165 RTHYQNEKIYVKEN
+1165 HYENEKIYVNEN

-1194 PPVWRKFMFNEVER
+1194 PPAWRKFMFSEVER

-1236 IGEALEI
+1236 INEALEI
-1243 GDDQGHNRWAQVAD
+1243 GEDQAHNRWAQVAD
-1257 LARYDLIYKYGGIY
+1257 LARLDLVYKYGGIY

-1279 DKFFKEMDKLI
+1279 DIFFKEMDKLI
-1290 SKNEFIAC
+1290 AKHEFIAC

-1333 NTIDLKKQII
+1333 NTIDLKKQVI

-1387 SNKCL
+1387 PNKCL

-1408 KDDMYMYKPQYCSDI
+1408 KNDMYMYKPQYCSEM